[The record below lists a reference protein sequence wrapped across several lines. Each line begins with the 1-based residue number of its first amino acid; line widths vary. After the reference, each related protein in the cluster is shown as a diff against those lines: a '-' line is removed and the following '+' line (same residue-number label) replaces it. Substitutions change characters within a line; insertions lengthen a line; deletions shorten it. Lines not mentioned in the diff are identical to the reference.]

1 MSMFRMQF
9 LLLAGAVL
17 AGVSGFSFNRN
28 DECPTVQDG
37 VTAFEEHFGTQVSQ
51 QSLKWTLSLL
61 GYSPTVSCCI
71 LLSLAQIPD
80 GLMDCVLGGD
90 NCPFEDFDDF
100 AEWFETTTGISVGR
114 LFYKTRQFHWHCA
127 SRCRSLTKRTWR
139 CWASVSPRGPTAPRW
154 RTSTTSS
161 RRSSDT
167 TLQVGILPHY
177 HHITSYITPPSD
189 EEIAMIEN
197 CAESWLQQ
205 LGVNSLEG

>member
-1 MSMFRMQF
+1 MFRMQF

-37 VTAFEEHFGTQVSQ
+37 VTAFEDHFGTQVSQ
-51 QSLKWTLSLL
+51 QRSLL
-61 GYSPTVSCCI
+61 EHSPTVSCFI

-100 AEWFETTTGISVGR
+100 AEWFETTTGIPVGR
-114 LFYKTRQFHWHCA
+114 LFHKTIPLTLCLQMPEPEEEDLEVLGECLTEGTN
-127 SRCRSLTKRTWR
+127 CPSLDDLHDFVQEEFGYNP
-139 CWASVSPRGPTAPRW
+139 SG
-154 RTSTTSS
+154 
-161 RRSSDT
+161 DII
-167 TLQVGILPHY
+167 TLLS
-177 HHITSYITPPSD
+177 SYISFYITHPSD

-205 LGVNSLEG
+205 LGVNI

>member
-51 QSLKWTLSLL
+51 AVLTS
-61 GYSPTVSCCI
+61 CI

-100 AEWFETTTGISVGR
+100 AEWFETTTGISVGE
-114 LFYKTRQFHWHCA
+114 LFHKTM
-127 SRCRSLTKRTWR
+127 L
-139 CWASVSPRGPTAPRW
+139 
-154 RTSTTSS
+154 
-161 RRSSDT
+161 
-167 TLQVGILPHY
+167 
-177 HHITSYITPPSD
+177 
-189 EEIAMIEN
+189 
-197 CAESWLQQ
+197 
-205 LGVNSLEG
+205 